1 MRVLGIEVAGS
12 DTLLVILDG
21 TPTAFR
27 IELLSPSR
35 LLLPADPE
43 PINRLIA
50 LKKQIYDL
58 LKSTGVQ
65 YIGVI
70 RADVGCSTTR
80 AKVECVIQ
88 MAALEAGTRCTLI
101 PSQTVAAAEKRK
113 VNEIAGEEL
122 ENTLTEV
129 RPGYLRKAA
138 YCAWSV
144 INGKQ

>member
-88 MAALEAGTRCTLI
+88 MAALEAENQVHSI
-101 PSQTVAAAEKRK
+101 PSQTVAAAKSGRSTK
-113 VNEIAGEEL
+113 LPARSYRTPSQRSGPA
-122 ENTLTEV
+122 T
-129 RPGYLRKAA
+129 
-138 YCAWSV
+138 
-144 INGKQ
+144 